1 MSGMTNKVLTQD
13 WKDIPEISN
22 MILSRDTTVGL
33 IDQRTSADFE
43 ELEVTPFLNLIAK
56 EDVADA
62 KKVLR
67 DITKNIMPEKDLEF
81 KLITSGGEKF
91 DGNPSQAR
99 TIGPA

>member
-43 ELEVTPFLNLIAK
+43 ELEVKSMMNSHKSRFHAS
-56 EDVADA
+56 
-62 KKVLR
+62 
-67 DITKNIMPEKDLEF
+67 MF
-81 KLITSGGEKF
+81 MFS
-91 DGNPSQAR
+91 
-99 TIGPA
+99 